1 MRTCALLLMRV
12 ALSALNASRRNRH
25 AISDRRATSQR
36 QDAVKTDFTTET
48 DFFVATSDSCFPC
61 SFSPAISSLLHGL
74 FLTKYSY
81 SRFGISQSVGR
92 WFFTEYS
99 SDGSVIE
106 LWQNSIRK
114 KENRKRSH
122 TEHRSIFKLKTIVLL
137 ARESCILNFLF
148 ATLKKRLQAS
158 MDFHL
163 YAAALFSIS
172 FLTDKKESK
181 WIIHVLLMSSRY
193 R

>member
-48 DFFVATSDSCFPC
+48 DFFVATSDSCFPY
-61 SFSPAISSLLHGL
+61 SFSPAVSSLLHGL

-81 SRFGISQSVGR
+81 SRFGISQSVVR

-122 TEHRSIFKLKTIVLL
+122 TETSFNFQIKNNCTSRSWVLYIEL
-137 ARESCILNFLF
+137 PVRDVKKEITSVNGFSFIRGSPLLNFV
-148 ATLKKRLQAS
+148 S
-158 MDFHL
+158 
-163 YAAALFSIS
+163 
-172 FLTDKKESK
+172 
-181 WIIHVLLMSSRY
+181 Y